1 MEILPNILNVRFSTR
16 DLTDEQFEGM
26 LPQLAKELTE
36 VSFYPN
42 HSKEVLLKSWE
53 KLCQYTS
60 DSNFT
65 ASTTIVGMKLC
76 EQFFPNFYDIKNRN
90 FKT

>member
-65 ASTTIVGMKLC
+65 ASTMKLKI
-76 EQFFPNFYDIKNRN
+76 EKEPPSKVFG
-90 FKT
+90 KTQKI